1 MLVLFY
7 FFDRRQMSKLGRQ
20 GKKSWAIKNNGEIVF
35 PYSVAQKKYG
45 ISRTQFSRALD
56 QLIKYGFIDINHHGG
71 GMLKDF
77 TTYFI
82 SDRWENYATDKF
94 IDKFRKKD
102 IRKLGFT
109 TENWEE
115 RTGKKRTVKAKPS
128 NVNDTC
134 SGNVNVTRIQKV
146 KKTSSIRN
154 VTEKKHSLA
163 PLQRAK
169 SNTEEFQLF
178 SNKSVTVL

>member
-1 MLVLFY
+1 
-7 FFDRRQMSKLGRQ
+7 MSKLGRQ

-56 QLIKYGFIDINHHGG
+56 QLIKYGLIDINHHGG
-71 GMLKDF
+71 GMLKDC

-82 SDRWENYATDKF
+82 SDSWKNYGTDKF
-94 IDKFRKKD
+94 VEKSRKKD

-109 TENWEE
+109 AENWEE
-115 RTGKKRTVKAKPS
+115 RTGKKRTVKAKSS
-128 NVNDTC
+128 NENDTC
-134 SGNVNVTRIQKV
+134 SGNGNITRIQKV
-146 KKTSSIRN
+146 KKVSSNEN
-154 VTEKKHSLA
+154 VTEEKQGLA

-169 SNTEEFQLF
+169 SNIEEFQRF